1 MYVSYYIFEK
11 VWVSINY
18 AVCKVYNKHFFPYFI
33 VWNCFYLTQKVYSF
47 VNIFFNIKIY
57 MNYKTISL
65 VY

>member
-1 MYVSYYIFEK
+1 MQFVKFI
-11 VWVSINY
+11 IGI
-18 AVCKVYNKHFFPYFI
+18 FFPYFN

-47 VNIFFNIKIY
+47 VNIIFIIKIY